1 MVVSLLDNTLK
12 VNVFYD
18 PADGDLRDNI
28 CVCIQED
35 CPDEERIFR
44 ADETNIYLTA
54 AQASALSAA
63 LPDAAERSLPAGMD

>member
-35 CPDEERIFR
+35 CPVRTHLPCGRDQHLPHRR
-44 ADETNIYLTA
+44 AG
-54 AQASALSAA
+54 ALSAA
-63 LPDAAERSLPAGMD
+63 LLDAAERSLPAGMD